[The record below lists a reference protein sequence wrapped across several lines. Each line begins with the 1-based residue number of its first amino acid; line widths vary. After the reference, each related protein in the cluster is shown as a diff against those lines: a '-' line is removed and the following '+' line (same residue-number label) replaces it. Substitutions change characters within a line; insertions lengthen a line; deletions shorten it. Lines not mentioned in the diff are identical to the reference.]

1 MAKITPVNLSNN
13 INTFRNR
20 FNRLVDSVG
29 DLALLNTDSTATIV
43 GAINSVDSNQ
53 GTRTSLTTSDT
64 TNIVAA
70 INEHDAELGTI
81 TAGAMGTTASTVS
94 GAIAELDGRL
104 DSINNTQLNTPQ
116 VRATD
121 VDISNTLEVDGFFT
135 ARGGVILGNTAG
147 DLIYPYGSFNLNI
160 LPATDSA
167 FNLGSDAKRWKNVYT
182 QNVTADS
189 ATVTGNLDV
198 QGITTLDS
206 STVDGD
212 LTVTGNIT
220 TTGSAFTIDAETGTA
235 DPVSLGDTITFA
247 AGEGVNTTVTDG
259 TITIAGE
266 DADSN
271 NKGVASFSSTHFTV
285 TSGAV
290 TANDITFTA
299 EDAGTAA
306 ATIGETITI
315 TGGEGINTTATGTT
329 ITVAGEDATT
339 SNKGVASFD
348 TNSFTVASGAV
359 SLTDSGVSIN
369 KLTEKSITIQT
380 TENSPGQTVNL
391 GGTVVLDIVDS
402 DLLQSLIDSNFLD
415 SARVAT
421 IPNKSIVNSQ
431 LNNNTVT
438 VNGIEIALGGSGNI
452 DVTDSGTSVAL
463 IKSTLN
469 ADSDTGIHYDSATA
483 TYSLSLIPNSS
494 LTNSAITINGTS
506 TSLGGTRTLVTDD
519 IAEDGSPTNLWYTS
533 ARADSAARNAISVTD
548 NGGDGSLSYSS
559 GTGVITYTG
568 PSASEA
574 RAHFSVTD
582 AGGDGSLSYSSG
594 TGVFT
599 YTGPS
604 ASEVRAHFTAGE
616 GIDITSGEIKG
627 EDAST
632 SNKGIASFNDSNFS
646 VTSGAVSIKTGGI
659 SNAKLENSAITINGS
674 STSLGGSI
682 VIGGADSAVVQGIID
697 SNLTA
702 LPGTITGAGAMSIT
716 TASGN
721 LTLNPGGTYVE
732 VPDNKTLYFS
742 DQDSAQVDILFYD
755 NTYEGSIFT
764 AHPNNSRF
772 FTIGGEYGYGPTRA
786 LNIGT
791 DLNTWLIAGRQSDY
805 PGTQNASA
813 ITDLNLVASPGNAGK
828 VTVASHYDIGTS
840 SYARG
845 NVGYLTF
852 DVDSANKVG
861 TATATISQQALETLA
876 IDAVTSPLTLD
887 GSSVDVLTD
896 ATFSSTATFNG
907 DVSLFDGPVQ
917 GDTQFSFNGKNYKD
931 YLKFDDGE
939 ASPDIFTLAMQNTW
953 PDGEK
958 IYFDGYHGS
967 SFGDTNGQYLQ
978 SYRMDSDIDFYII
991 QFGAS
996 HGSHKIV
1003 KPLNNTAFGTAHEVR
1018 IFGMNPG
1025 EERTIVIEQDGTG
1038 ASSITFKDQSRGSI
1052 TIDVDGT
1059 PDLSANAT
1067 TIWKFLETGHA
1078 KLGWVVA
1085 TY

>member
-104 DSINNTQLNTPQ
+104 DSINNTQLNTQ
-116 VRATD
+116 DLYVQGNAQID
-121 VDISNTLEVDGFFT
+121 GTLTVDGVVNFKAGSSGSVTLGDDNTDNVVFT
-135 ARGGVILGNTAG
+135 ADVNSSIIPNA
-147 DLIYPYGSFNLNI
+147 DNSF
-160 LPATDSA
+160 A
-167 FNLGSDAKRWKNVYT
+167 LGSSSQAWKNVYT
-182 QNVTADS
+182 QNVAADS

-290 TANDITFTA
+290 AANDITFTA
-299 EDAGTAA
+299 EDASTAA

-402 DLLQSLIDSNFLD
+402 NLLQGLIDSNFLD
-415 SARVAT
+415 SARIAT
-421 IPNKSIVNSQ
+421 IPNKAIVNSQ

-494 LTNSAITINGTS
+494 LTNSAITINGVS
-506 TSLGGTRTLVTDD
+506 TALGGTRTIDTDSVG
-519 IAEDGSPTNLWYTS
+519 EGSTNLYYTS
-533 ARADSAARNAISVTD
+533 ARADSDAKNAISVTD
-548 NGGDGSLSYSS
+548 AGGDGSLSYSS

-632 SNKGIASFNDSNFS
+632 SNKGIASFNTNDFS
-646 VTSGAVSIKTGGI
+646 VSAGAVSIKTGGV
-659 SNAKLENSAITINGS
+659 SNSQLENSAITINGS

-682 VIGGADSAVVQGIID
+682 IIGGADSAVVQGIID

-702 LPGTITGAGAMSIT
+702 LPGTITGSGAMSIT

-721 LTLNPGGTYVE
+721 LTLNPGGTLVE
-732 VPDNKTLYFS
+732 VPDNKTLYHS
-742 DQDSAQVDILFYD
+742 DPDSAHVDVLFYD
-755 NTYEGSIFT
+755 NTYEGDIFT

-772 FTIGGEYGYGPTRA
+772 FTIGGAYGFGPTRA

-791 DLNTWLIAGRQSDY
+791 DLSTWLIAGRQSDY

-813 ITDLNLVASPGNAGK
+813 ITDLNLVASPGALKGK
-828 VTVASHYDIGTS
+828 VQIASHYDIGTS

-845 NVGYLTF
+845 NVGYITF
-852 DVDSANKVG
+852 EVDSAAKVG
-861 TATATISQQALETLA
+861 TATGTISQQNLERLT
-876 IDAVTSPLTLD
+876 IDAGVRPLYLD
-887 GSSVDVLTD
+887 GSEISTRTPLSIDGGLTI
-896 ATFSSTATFNG
+896 TSNLEPRTA
-907 DVSLFDGPVQ
+907 S
-917 GDTQFSFNGKNYKD
+917 FSFNGKSYYGYLGFKD
-931 YLKFDDGE
+931 ITGDQLSLNLQNNWP
-939 ASPDIFTLAMQNTW
+939 AS
-953 PDGEK
+953 EK
-958 IYFDGYHGS
+958 LYFDGYYGS
-967 SFGDTNGQYLQ
+967 SYGDDNGQYLK
-978 SYRMDSDIDFYII
+978 SYRMDSDTDFSII
-991 QFGAS
+991 QFAQT
-996 HGSHKIV
+996 HGSHKRIYSLTHIL
-1003 KPLNNTAFGTAHEVR
+1003 KTKSPNYKEGQPLNVK
-1018 IFGMNPG
+1018 
-1025 EERTIVIEQDGTG
+1025 Q
-1038 ASSITFKDQSRGSI
+1038 
-1052 TIDVDGT
+1052 
-1059 PDLSANAT
+1059 
-1067 TIWKFLETGHA
+1067 
-1078 KLGWVVA
+1078 
-1085 TY
+1085 Y